1 MVRKPRV
8 IFKGMKSGSKMSRF
22 PTDFPARHPHQ
33 FYLGRGVSGQYFSEL
48 DMSGEFSKWVMGKVI
63 LIQ

>member
-1 MVRKPRV
+1 MVWKPRV

-33 FYLGRGVSGQYFSEL
+33 FYLGRGVGVSK
-48 DMSGEFSKWVMGKVI
+48 FSKKSHLNFCAKI
-63 LIQ
+63 NEFL

>member
-33 FYLGRGVSGQYFSEL
+33 FYLGRGVGVGKCSN
-48 DMSGEFSKWVMGKVI
+48 MSHLNFRAKNDI
-63 LIQ
+63 

>member
-1 MVRKPRV
+1 MVRKPKV

-33 FYLGRGVSGQYFSEL
+33 FYLGRGVGVGKCCKKVPFDFSRQ
-48 DMSGEFSKWVMGKVI
+48 K
-63 LIQ
+63 